1 MVQCPTPDRQV
12 RRALGWPRLNAR
24 RHLLCCIAL
33 TSGNYSDQRKSLQAL
48 SFLPLWHGSS
58 PAPFLCGGGAARHF
72 ASVWHFHRG
81 SHPESTWRKLD
92 KETPVFQGLMKS
104 RSGQAGFFGGIH
116 LSQFAEAMC
125 GCQPRRKPPR
135 TSRLRCTFG
144 PHPPSAA
151 PVRRDLNTWPGG
163 LPAGPCGR
171 RRNRPTVVS
180 GFPWRGRRTA

>member
-1 MVQCPTPDRQV
+1 MGGLKKPPSQ
-12 RRALGWPRLNAR
+12 W
-24 RHLLCCIAL
+24 
-33 TSGNYSDQRKSLQAL
+33 
-48 SFLPLWHGSS
+48 FLPS
-58 PAPFLCGGGAARHF
+58 PKRMRGGAARRF
-72 ASVWHFHRG
+72 ASGRQFHRG
-81 SHPESTWRKLD
+81 SHPEATWREPD
-92 KETPVFQGLMKS
+92 KETSVFQRLRKS

-151 PVRRDLNTWPGG
+151 PVTRDLNTWPGG